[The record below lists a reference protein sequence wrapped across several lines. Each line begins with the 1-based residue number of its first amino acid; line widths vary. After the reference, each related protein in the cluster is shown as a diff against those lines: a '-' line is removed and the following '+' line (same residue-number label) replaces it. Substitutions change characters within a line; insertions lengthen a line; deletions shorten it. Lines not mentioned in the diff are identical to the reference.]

1 MLLLSLN
8 DKQLFVMYTELSQKS
23 ADSDTML
30 RSKMETVDTTSITFQ
45 LSTGN
50 ANYII
55 ILREFIIICWL

>member
-8 DKQLFVMYTELSQKS
+8 DKHLLYTELSQKS

-50 ANYII
+50 ANCTI